1 MGTKTIT
8 TAEMN
13 FFQARQRVRKKLGT
27 NTTGNAHCPTTS
39 AELCGGPRPGRE
51 MDKAPNTTP
60 FTTLR
65 DDMDHPRSDHER
77 ERASGPWREPPP
89 HPHGAPLCEHPGVD
103 PSIGGRT
110 GTCACGA
117 AFKQSRAAVS
127 YYEKMGYGPRFRCF
141 VCSAAQRL
149 RRKQAPLRPAR
160 TPSPTPVQPP
170 AAAAA
175 DLQLAAGQAVVDL
188 PSALSTLCAQVCA
201 ARDELDALTTRLAK
215 LHAALVA
222 PTKKKK
228 KKKTART
235 DPSPDPA
242 TPPPTP
248 VNPIAG
254 PIADSSPVPS
264 REPLPTPPSPIADPS
279 PASSREPPTAP
290 PSPIA
295 NPAHAAYIAHLAT
308 YPTLHELY
316 RRSCQASVA
325 KFRATPRCPDL
336 DAASSAAHGAYIA
349 HITSGAG
356 QIELI
361 HDLLY
366 GLRRSAASAIS
377 YHEQYAVPVEDI
389 RLVFDESAE
398 ELAGHLMNKEA
409 PPDLCSAL
417 GIAQPAWTK
426 PSPWAHSTH
435 VPNTK
440 QGEAIL
446 MAFGIA
452 APATILTAI
461 HHQCR
466 SGSPFVCS
474 EGAAPQQLREL
485 HAALAA
491 LKPHAT

>member
-77 ERASGPWREPPP
+77 ERASWREPPP

-103 PSIGGRT
+103 PSTGGRT

-201 ARDELDALTTRLAK
+201 AHDELKALTTRLAQ

-222 PTKKKK
+222 PTTTTTTEKM
-228 KKKTART
+228 ARA

-248 VNPIAG
+248 
-254 PIADSSPVPS
+254 AD
-264 REPLPTPPSPIADPS
+264 PIADPS
-279 PASSREPPTAP
+279 PGLKTARAGPSPDPAARADPVPDPAAAAAEAALEAAGSLAPGAAVELHSLTVWPELNGRVGTVTDFVSNQGRGLPTSPIASPSPGLTSPGLPTPPLADPSPASLETSRDPLTTP
-290 PSPIA
+290 PSPFA
-295 NPAHAAYIAHLAT
+295 DPALLNPTSALLN
-308 YPTLHELY
+308 PTG
-316 RRSCQASVA
+316 
-325 KFRATPRCPDL
+325 D
-336 DAASSAAHGAYIA
+336 A
-349 HITSGAG
+349 HITSGVD

-361 HDLLY
+361 RSLLCT
-366 GLRRSAASAIS
+366 LRAETASAIL
-377 YHEQYAVPVEDI
+377 EET
-389 RLVFDESAE
+389 FFEDESGIESGLFYGTA
-398 ELAGHLMNKEA
+398 
-409 PPDLCSAL
+409 CS
-417 GIAQPAWTK
+417 
-426 PSPWAHSTH
+426 S
-435 VPNTK
+435 V
-440 QGEAIL
+440 
-446 MAFGIA
+446 
-452 APATILTAI
+452 
-461 HHQCR
+461 
-466 SGSPFVCS
+466 
-474 EGAAPQQLREL
+474 
-485 HAALAA
+485 
-491 LKPHAT
+491 